1 MCSNDLMT
9 YFPDRPISET
19 YFSDLGVLKNTT
31 GQRRQLM
38 REFHWKVPKPPLW
51 YQLSTHGKKFDPPY
65 IKTLNKDWLWISE
78 MNTFGTPK
86 SLFFGSY
93 SLWFPKIAWFL
104 NFFENFVKFSALTSS
119 EPPDSNFSHSEKMSF
134 CITSCTLIASK
145 SLFFTPLD
153 APYYPK
159 IKL

>member
-51 YQLSTHGKKFDPPY
+51 HQLLTQDWYAGALLKLKTNKIRIGFEIPPVGL
-65 IKTLNKDWLWISE
+65 KNR
-78 MNTFGTPK
+78 
-86 SLFFGSY
+86 
-93 SLWFPKIAWFL
+93 A
-104 NFFENFVKFSALTSS
+104 
-119 EPPDSNFSHSEKMSF
+119 EK
-134 CITSCTLIASK
+134 
-145 SLFFTPLD
+145 
-153 APYYPK
+153 
-159 IKL
+159 